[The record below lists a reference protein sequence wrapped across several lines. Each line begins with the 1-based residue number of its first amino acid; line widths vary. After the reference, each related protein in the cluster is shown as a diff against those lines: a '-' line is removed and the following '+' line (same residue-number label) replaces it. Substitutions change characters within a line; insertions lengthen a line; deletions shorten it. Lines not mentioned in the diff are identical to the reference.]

1 MSVSSRYWL
10 KRGPIWNAGRQNL
23 GKPTKFIGLV
33 NNAECRWKCLL
44 KSGAYLCCSRID
56 GVDFSHVNSETSNCW
71 GFEAP
76 SNGFC
81 VTTKF
86 HDGRTY
92 RPRVFQRLIFLA
104 INFLIH
110 IFLYSGKS
118 PDSIVARINFIALN
132 EFVLVTLNYCSRIW
146 VDLGST
152 SVTSYSASS
161 MWSWMNCF
169 PIGTHVFPM
178 LHVIKSCHP
187 VFFFASA
194 YCGCFLVLLLGVLGF
209 DTSRFGIVF
218 PVWYHAARL
227 LQSIHSPSAKEA
239 AERKSKKHHPINGF
253 MATTADVFCIFFV
266 LLVDLVVQWFSMF
279 HCFDPISSCH
289 LSLG

>member
-1 MSVSSRYWL
+1 MNLETFPGFVHLALLSCCIDTFGSFDLFPYAIQASSRKCCFLPARLETSVSSKDRYWL

-33 NNAECRWKCLL
+33 NTSRMPVETFFRKWCVPLL
-44 KSGAYLCCSRID
+44 TNRRG
-56 GVDFSHVNSETSNCW
+56 
-71 GFEAP
+71 GFFTCKLRNVKLLRFRSSFERVC
-76 SNGFC
+76 C

-92 RPRVFQRLIFLA
+92 RPRVCQRLIFLA
-104 INFLIH
+104 IDFLIH

-132 EFVLVTLNYCSRIW
+132 EFVLVTLNYCPRIW

-152 SVTSYSASS
+152 SVTSYAASS

-194 YCGCFLVLLLGVLGF
+194 YCGCLYF
-209 DTSRFGIVF
+209 
-218 PVWYHAARL
+218 Y
-227 LQSIHSPSAKEA
+227 
-239 AERKSKKHHPINGF
+239 
-253 MATTADVFCIFFV
+253 
-266 LLVDLVVQWFSMF
+266 
-279 HCFDPISSCH
+279 
-289 LSLG
+289 